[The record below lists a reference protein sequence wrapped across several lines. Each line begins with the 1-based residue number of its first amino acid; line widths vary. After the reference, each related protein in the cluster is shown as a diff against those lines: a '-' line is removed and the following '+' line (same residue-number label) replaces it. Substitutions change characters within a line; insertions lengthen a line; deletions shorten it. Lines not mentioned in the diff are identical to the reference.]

1 MIVSELKPMEE
12 ILGYLDGEKKV
23 FILDTNVILH
33 DAD

>member
-23 FILDTNVILH
+23 FIQYAKLEIL
-33 DAD
+33 